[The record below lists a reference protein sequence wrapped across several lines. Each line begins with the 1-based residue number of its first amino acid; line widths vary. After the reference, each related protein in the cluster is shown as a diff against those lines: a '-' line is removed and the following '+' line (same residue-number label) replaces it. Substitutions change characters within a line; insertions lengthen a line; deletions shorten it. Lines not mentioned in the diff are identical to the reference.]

1 MPQRAT
7 NPAYPT
13 GFPGEIALGEQETLI
28 TTLDQSF
35 TKHSHRIAATCLHEQ
50 LSYAQLARFSK
61 NFAIHLHQSGLQ
73 RGDRVALMM
82 PNCLSYLIA
91 LAGVIQ
97 AGMVVVNVNPLYTPR
112 ELEHQLRDSGACCI
126 VIAEPFMATLEQIVE
141 RTSIK
146 QVLATPVIGLFE
158 QFGTEHALPF
168 AKALAEQEPAELAP
182 IAVAPCDIAFLQYT
196 GGTTGVSK
204 GAVLTHRSV
213 GASLKMILLW
223 FTPVEDAH
231 QFAIVLPLPLYHVYP
246 MSVALMSIALGAN
259 LRLIPN
265 PRDTASVI
273 NELKRAPFDMF
284 MGVNTLFNS
293 LVEDPQLKTVDFSST
308 YAVIGAGASVQQ
320 AVVERWIA
328 AGGAPITE
336 AYGLTETSPC
346 MMFNPRGRNGSI
358 GIAMPSTELRIVDDE
373 GQEMPG
379 LGTGELQVKGPQ
391 VFAGYWQNDEETR
404 KAFTEDGWFKTG
416 DIVSEAEDGFMHLV
430 DRKKDMIL
438 VSGFNVYPKEIED
451 VVASHP
457 DILECACIG
466 VPDERSGEV
475 PYLFAVARTTGV
487 TAEQIKAH
495 CRLGLTA
502 YKVPRH
508 ITFVEALPKSLA
520 GKILRKDLR
529 PQPGQALK

>member
-1 MPQRAT
+1 MYQRAR
-7 NPAYPT
+7 NPAYPAS
-13 GFPGEIALGEQETLI
+13 FPDEIQLGEQETLI
-28 TTLDQSF
+28 TTLEQSF
-35 TKHSHRIAATCLHEQ
+35 ASHAHRIAATCLDEQ
-50 LSYAQLARFSK
+50 LSYDELALRSK
-61 NFAIHLHQSGLQ
+61 NFAIHLQQSGLQ
-73 RGDRVALMM
+73 HGDRVALMM
-82 PNCLSYLIA
+82 PNSLPYLIA

-112 ELEHQLRDSGACCI
+112 ELEHQLKDSGARCI
-126 VIAEPFMATLEQIVE
+126 VIAEPFVAVLAQVIE
-141 RTSIK
+141 RTSVE
-146 QVLATPVIGLFE
+146 QVLTTPVFGLLDHIDS
-158 QFGTEHALPF
+158 EHASSF
-168 AKALAEQEPAELAP
+168 AKALKDQRALAP
-182 IAVAPCDIAFLQYT
+182 VPAVTTPSDIAFLQYT

-213 GASLKMILLW
+213 GVSLKMILLW
-223 FTPVEDAH
+223 FTPADITH
-231 QFAIVLPLPLYHVYP
+231 QIAIVLPLPLYHVYP

-293 LVEDPQLKTVDFSST
+293 LVEDPQLKTVDFSTT

-320 AVVERWIA
+320 PVVERWIA

-358 GIAMPSTELRIVDDE
+358 GIAMPSTALRIVDNQ
-373 GQEMPG
+373 GQAVSA
-379 LGTGELQVKGPQ
+379 LASGELQIKGPQ
-391 VFAGYWQNDEETR
+391 LFSGYWQNAQETSA
-404 KAFTEDGWFKTG
+404 AFTDDGWFKTG
-416 DIVSEAEDGFMHLV
+416 DIVTMAEDGFMHLV

-475 PYLFAVARTTGV
+475 PHLFAVARTSGV
-487 TAEQIKAH
+487 TVTADQIKAH
-495 CRLGLTA
+495 CRSGLTA
-502 YKVPRH
+502 YKVPRY

-529 PQPGQALK
+529 TSR

>member
-1 MPQRAT
+1 MDPHARH
-7 NPAYPT
+7 PAYPAS
-13 GFPGEIALGEQETLI
+13 FPDELELGEQDTLI
-28 TTLDQSF
+28 TTLEQSF
-35 TKHSHRIAATCLHEQ
+35 ARYPQRIAATCLDET
-50 LSYAQLARFSK
+50 LSYAQLARHSN
-61 NFAIHLHQSGLQ
+61 NFAVYLHQSGLQ

-82 PNCLSYLIA
+82 PNSLPYLIA

-112 ELEHQLRDSGACCI
+112 ELAHQLKDSGARSI
-126 VIAEPFMATLEQIVE
+126 VIAEPFLTLLEQVIE
-141 RTSIK
+141 HTSVQ
-146 QVLATPVIGLFE
+146 QVLATPVLGLLE
-158 QFGTEHALPF
+158 QVDSEHASPF
-168 AKALAEQEPAELAP
+168 AKALRDQV
-182 IAVAPCDIAFLQYT
+182 IAVPTEVAPTDIAFLQYT

-223 FTPVEDAH
+223 FTPANITH
-231 QFAIVLPLPLYHVYP
+231 PIAIVLPLPLYHVYP
-246 MSVALMSIALGAN
+246 MSVALMSISLGAN
-259 LRLIPN
+259 LRLVPN

-293 LVEDPQLKTVDFSST
+293 LVEDPQLHTVDFSTT

-320 AVVERWIA
+320 PVVERWIA

-358 GIAMPSTELRIVDDE
+358 GIAMPSTALRVVNDQ
-373 GQEMPG
+373 GQAVPASAS
-379 LGTGELQVKGPQ
+379 GELQVKGPQ
-391 VFAGYWQNDEETR
+391 VFAGYWQNAQETR
-404 KAFTEDGWFKTG
+404 AAFTDDGWFKTG
-416 DIVSEAEDGFMHLV
+416 DIVTVAEDGFMHLV

-457 DILECACIG
+457 GILECACIG

-475 PYLFAVARTTGV
+475 PHLFAVPRAPGEAV
-487 TAEQIKAH
+487 TVEELKAH
-495 CRLGLTA
+495 CRSGLTA
-502 YKVPRH
+502 YKVPRY
-508 ITFVEALPKSLA
+508 ISFVESLPKSLA

-529 PQPGQALK
+529 TAR

>member
-1 MPQRAT
+1 MLQRAR

-13 GFPGEIALGEQETLI
+13 GFPDEIELGERETLL
-28 TTLDQSF
+28 TTLEQSF
-35 TKHSHRIAATCLHEQ
+35 ARHAQRIAATCLHEQ
-50 LSYAQLARFSK
+50 LSYEQLARFSR

-73 RGDRVALMM
+73 RGDRVALMI
-82 PNCLSYLIA
+82 PNSLPYLIA

-97 AGMVVVNVNPLYTPR
+97 AGMVVVNINPLYTPR
-112 ELEHQLRDSGACCI
+112 ELEHQLRDSGAGCI
-126 VIAEPFMATLEQIVE
+126 VIAEPLLSTLEPIIE
-141 RTSIK
+141 RTAIR
-146 QVLATPVIGLFE
+146 QVLATPVIGLLE
-158 QFGTEHALPF
+158 QIVSDHALAF
-168 AKALAEQEPAELAP
+168 ATTLKDRERAELAP
-182 IAVAPCDIAFLQYT
+182 MDMTPADIAFLQYT

-223 FTPVEDAH
+223 LTPDNDTH
-231 QFAIVLPLPLYHVYP
+231 PMSIVLPLPLYHVYP

-293 LVEDPQLKTVDFSST
+293 LVEDPQLKTVDFTNT
-308 YAVIGAGASVQQ
+308 YVVIGAGASVQQ

-373 GQEMPG
+373 GVEVPSG
-379 LGTGELQVKGPQ
+379 GTGELHVKGPQ
-391 VFAGYWQNDEETR
+391 LFAGYWKNEDETR
-404 KAFTEDGWFKTG
+404 KAFTGDGWFKTG
-416 DIVSEAEDGFMHLV
+416 DIVSVAEDGFMHLV

-438 VSGFNVYPKEIED
+438 VSGFNVYPNEIED
-451 VVASHP
+451 VVANHP

-475 PYLFAVARTTGV
+475 PHLFAVARTSTV
-487 TAEQIKAH
+487 TVEQIKAH
-495 CRLGLTA
+495 CRSGLTG
-502 YKVPRH
+502 YKVPKYV
-508 ITFVEALPKSLA
+508 TFVEALPKSSV

-529 PQPGQALK
+529 SPPGPVGR

>member
-1 MPQRAT
+1 MPQRLK
-7 NPAYPT
+7 NPAYPAD
-13 GFPGEIALGEQETLI
+13 FPEHIVIDEHETLL
-28 TTLDQSF
+28 TTLERAF
-35 TKHSHRIAATCLHEQ
+35 ARHSHRVAATCVHEQ
-50 LSYAQLARFSK
+50 LSYLQLAHLSK
-61 NFAIHLHQSGLQ
+61 NFALYLRQSGLPH
-73 RGDRVALMM
+73 GARVALMM
-82 PNCLSYLIA
+82 PNSLPYLIA

-112 ELEHQLRDSGACCI
+112 ELKHQLRDSGAQCI
-126 VIAEPFMATLEQIVE
+126 VIAEPFLATLE
-141 RTSIK
+141 SIIDSTAIR
-146 QVLATPVIGLFE
+146 QVLATPVIGLLE
-158 QFGTEHALPF
+158 QIGTPHALPF
-168 AKALAEQEPAELAP
+168 AVALQDREPLELAP
-182 IAVAPCDIAFLQYT
+182 IDTIPTDIAFLQYT

-223 FTPVEDAH
+223 LTPAEDAH
-231 QFAIVLPLPLYHVYP
+231 PMAIVLPLPLYHVYP
-246 MSVALMSIALGAN
+246 MSVALMSMALGAN

-293 LVEDPQLKTVDFSST
+293 LVEDPELKTVDFSNT
-308 YAVIGAGASVQQ
+308 YAVIGAGASVQR

-373 GQEMPG
+373 GLEVPAHEA
-379 LGTGELQVKGPQ
+379 GELQIKGPQ
-391 VFAGYWQNDEETR
+391 LFAGYWQNDEETR
-404 KAFTEDGWFKTG
+404 KAFTDDGWFKTG

-438 VSGFNVYPKEIED
+438 VSGFNVYPNEIEE
-451 VVASHP
+451 VVAGHP

-475 PYLFAVARTTGV
+475 PHLFAVPRSSTLTT
-487 TAEQIKAH
+487 EQIKAH
-495 CRLGLTA
+495 CRKGLTA
-502 YKVPRH
+502 YKVPKY
-508 ITFVEALPKSLA
+508 ITFVDALPKSSV

-529 PQPGQALK
+529 PAG

>member
-1 MPQRAT
+1 MYQRAR
-7 NPAYPT
+7 NPAYPAS
-13 GFPGEIALGEQETLI
+13 FPDDIELDEQETLI
-28 TTLDQSF
+28 TTLERSF
-35 TKHSHRIAATCLHEQ
+35 ARHAHRIAATCLDEQ
-50 LSYAQLARFSK
+50 LSYAELARRSK
-61 NFAIHLHQSGLQ
+61 NFAIHLQQSGLQ

-82 PNCLSYLIA
+82 PNSLPYLIA
-91 LAGVIQ
+91 LAGVIR

-112 ELEHQLRDSGACCI
+112 ELEHQLKDSGARCI
-126 VIAEPFMATLEQIVE
+126 VIAQPFVSVLEQVIE
-141 RTSIK
+141 RTSVE
-146 QVLATPVIGLFE
+146 QVLTTPVIGLLE
-158 QFGTEHALPF
+158 QIDSQHALPF
-168 AKALAEQEPAELAP
+168 AMALTDQDATAP
-182 IAVAPCDIAFLQYT
+182 TVVAPSDIAFLQYT

-223 FTPVEDAH
+223 FTPADITH
-231 QFAIVLPLPLYHVYP
+231 QIAIVLPLPLYHVYP

-259 LRLIPN
+259 LRLVPN

-273 NELKRAPFDMF
+273 KELKRASFDMF

-293 LVEDPQLKTVDFSST
+293 LVEDPQLKTVDFSTT

-320 AVVERWIA
+320 PVVERWIA

-358 GIAMPSTELRIVDDE
+358 GIAMPSTELRIVDNE
-373 GQEMPG
+373 GQPVAAPAS
-379 LGTGELQVKGPQ
+379 GELHIKGPQ
-391 VFAGYWQNDEETR
+391 VFAGYWQNAQETR
-404 KAFTEDGWFKTG
+404 AAFTDDGWFKTG
-416 DIVSEAEDGFMHLV
+416 DIVSMAEDGFMHLV

-475 PYLFAVARTTGV
+475 PHLFAVVRTTGITV
-487 TAEQIKAH
+487 TADQIKAH
-495 CRLGLTA
+495 CRSGLTA
-502 YKVPRH
+502 YKVPRY

-529 PQPGQALK
+529 TPH